1 MGPAGSVTIHN
12 CRTIHGSRPNLSD
25 FGRPLLLNVYS
36 AADAFTYTANPL
48 PSRYEGTIVRGRP
61 ARYAHHDPR
70 PCQVPPDWSG
80 GYTSLFALQ
89 QEEEWD
95 ETQLTAVAA
104 QTRDIRGV
112 DRSAA
117 D

>member
-12 CRTIHGSRPNLSD
+12 CRTIHGSKPNDSD
-25 FGRPLLLNVYS
+25 HGRPLLLNTFS
-36 AADAFTYTANPL
+36 AADAFTYTANPV
-48 PSRYEGTIVRGRP
+48 PSKYAGAMVRGRP

-70 PCQVPPDWSG
+70 PCQIPPDWSG

-95 ETQLTAVAA
+95 ADQLDAVAS
-104 QTRDIRGV
+104 QTSMIRG
-112 DRSAA
+112 RPAA
-117 D
+117 E